1 MCRAKEEH
9 ASADAARLQQ
19 VLWNVLK
26 NAVKFTPQGG
36 FISLIANNFE
46 ENSKKFLRIDIR
58 DSGIGISEKLLPR
71 IFETFEQGGEDVTSK
86 FGGLGK
92 FWSTKVKLYIF
103 RPYFFWSTKVKL
115 GKFFSCVFFN

>member
-92 FWSTKVKLYIF
+92 LVNKSQTLYFSPIF
-103 RPYFFWSTKVKL
+103 FLVNASQTWKNFLLR
-115 GKFFSCVFFN
+115 FFN